1 MNVSPTSL
9 GGVAQ
14 RSSLHLCWKMLKT
27 FTVSIQKIEKV
38 LNMGQVDS
46 ILKLD
51 ENCTWRSS
59 VLGMFL
65 PYLGQASNVQRLRPS
80 HVHVPPSK
88 EEKQQVTRFISPF
101 PWPRRLQKLSME
113 CPSFLEGRL
122 DQMLR

>member
-27 FTVSIQKIEKV
+27 FTVSIRKIEKV

-51 ENCTWRSS
+51 KNCTWTLS
-59 VLGMFL
+59 VLGMFA
-65 PYLGQASNVQRLRPS
+65 PYLGQMSNVQRLRRS
-80 HVHVPPSK
+80 HVHVTPSK
-88 EEKQQVTRFISPF
+88 EEKQRVT
-101 PWPRRLQKLSME
+101 
-113 CPSFLEGRL
+113 
-122 DQMLR
+122 